1 MGIDAKEKTALETS
15 TLHKESLSSRGALAK
30 GSYYVGAD
38 ERQSIQTTT
47 NSISTYEPE
56 INHQIE
62 NSEENFEETMRKMQR
77 MMAPDYLHTYSMTEL
92 YETTF
97 NSRPSIIGGLLDA
110 GAYLLVG
117 APKIGKSFL
126 VAQIAYHV
134 STGQKLW
141 EFDVR
146 QGTVLYLALED
157 DYQRIQRRMFMMY
170 GVNDTA
176 ALRFATVIKKV
187 GSGFDEQVDS
197 FMRDYPD
204 TRLIIVDTLQKVRE
218 VGGETYSYAADY
230 EIVGRLKA
238 LADKYRVCMLIVH
251 HTRKQAAS
259 DKMDAVSGTNGIN
272 GSADGSLIMEKPVRT
287 GLEATIN
294 VTGRD
299 HQDQI
304 LYLKK
309 DPITQIWNLER
320 LENELYREPPD
331 PVLEAVAKLV
341 SAGQPVWTGSPS
353 ELAEII
359 GSYMAVNALTK
370 YLNIRCGKL
379 TEDYNIRYENK
390 AKHSGR
396 RVTLTYTP
404 PKTAE

>member
-1 MGIDAKEKTALETS
+1 
-15 TLHKESLSSRGALAK
+15 
-30 GSYYVGAD
+30 
-38 ERQSIQTTT
+38 
-47 NSISTYEPE
+47 
-56 INHQIE
+56 
-62 NSEENFEETMRKMQR
+62 
-77 MMAPDYLHTYSMTEL
+77 
-92 YETTF
+92 
-97 NSRPSIIGGLLDA
+97 
-110 GAYLLVG
+110 
-117 APKIGKSFL
+117 
-126 VAQIAYHV
+126 
-134 STGQKLW
+134 
-141 EFDVR
+141 
-146 QGTVLYLALED
+146 
-157 DYQRIQRRMFMMY
+157 MMY

-359 GSYMAVNALTK
+359 GLDMAVNALTK